1 MHLLNTL
8 LKALPEYQT
17 LKEHSEHNIPCAITG
32 LGAIHRA
39 HMTAALHQ
47 DTGRQV
53 LVVCQDDLAT
63 ARMAEELTGFLGET
77 PPVLPTRELC
87 LLGGTVS
94 RGWEQQRLGMLYQ
107 LTQGGYPV
115 LLASAEA
122 LSLRTIPPSILAAAP
137 SPWSPAAAIT
147 WMNCSSDSLLW
158 AIGVARWWKASDS
171 LPSAAVS

>member
-17 LKEHSEHNIPCAITG
+17 LKERSEQNIPCAITG

-63 ARMAEELTGFLGET
+63 ARMAEELSGFLEKSPRYS
-77 PPVLPTRELC
+77 PPVSC
-87 LLGGTVS
+87 VS
-94 RGWEQQRLGMLYQ
+94 
-107 LTQGGYPV
+107 
-115 LLASAEA
+115 
-122 LSLRTIPPSILAAAP
+122 
-137 SPWSPAAAIT
+137 
-147 WMNCSSDSLLW
+147 
-158 AIGVARWWKASDS
+158 
-171 LPSAAVS
+171 